1 MIGAPKSGTKMSLNS
16 VKENVI
22 PENGDK
28 VCTEFGDK
36 QGNSPNSVMN
46 SSLAGIGHIYDNLIV
61 CSKLEMDESVLFI
74 RTC

>member
-46 SSLAGIGHIYDNLIV
+46 SSLAGIGHIYGQD
-61 CSKLEMDESVLFI
+61 SERKF
-74 RTC
+74 